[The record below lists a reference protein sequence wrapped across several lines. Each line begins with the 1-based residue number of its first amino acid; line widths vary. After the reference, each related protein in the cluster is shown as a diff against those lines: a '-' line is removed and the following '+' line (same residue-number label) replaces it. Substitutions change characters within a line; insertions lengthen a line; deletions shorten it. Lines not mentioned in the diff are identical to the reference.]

1 MINAYAAGARLG
13 WARLW
18 TRATLLAFGAAL
30 AGVTLIALFERVE
43 DRAFAADR
51 ALTGVV
57 FGLALPLY
65 CFALA
70 ELATSRTTLFDAVGA
85 LSRHGLP
92 RPPLA
97 QGLIGSIVALSALG
111 GLAFGLVAVLVT
123 RGPFDPLLT
132 RDLVAVSWIG
142 ALAGAGYAG
151 LFALGS
157 TFRRGRLW
165 LLLADWLLG
174 AGTGFLALPWPRGH
188 VRNLLGYSPVLDLS
202 QTAAAFSLVLVA
214 LLGSLIASRRL
225 PR

>member
-1 MINAYAAGARLG
+1 VINAYAAGARLG
-13 WARLW
+13 WARLS
-18 TRATLLAFGAAL
+18 TRATLIAFGAAL
-30 AGVTLIALFERVE
+30 AAVMLFALFERVE

-57 FGLALPLY
+57 FGLAVPLY

-92 RPPLA
+92 RPSLA
-97 QGLIGSIVALSALG
+97 QGLIGSIVAPSALG
-111 GLAFGLVAVLVT
+111 SLAFGVVAVLVT
-123 RGPFDPLLT
+123 RGPFDPLLA
-132 RDLVAVSWIG
+132 RDLLAVSWIG

-202 QTAAAFSLVLVA
+202 QAAAAFSLVLLA

>member
-1 MINAYAAGARLG
+1 VISAYAAGARLG
-13 WARLW
+13 WTRLW
-18 TRATLLAFGAAL
+18 SRATFASFGAAL
-30 AGVTLIALFERVE
+30 GAVALIALFERVE
-43 DRAFAADR
+43 DRALAVDR
-51 ALTGVV
+51 TLTGAA
-57 FGLALPLY
+57 FGLAVPLY

-70 ELATSRTTLFDAVGA
+70 ELATSRATLFDAVGP

-97 QGLIGSIVALSALG
+97 QGLIGSTLVLSALG
-111 GLAFGLVAVLVT
+111 GLVFGLVAVLVT
-123 RGPFDPLLT
+123 RGPSDPRFA

-142 ALAGAGYAG
+142 ALGGAGYAG

-202 QTAAAFSLVLVA
+202 QPAAAFALVLLA

-225 PR
+225 PH

>member
-1 MINAYAAGARLG
+1 VTNAYAAGARLG

-18 TRATLLAFGAAL
+18 TRPSLATFGAAL
-30 AGVTLIALFERVE
+30 VAVTLVALFERVDE
-43 DRAFAADR
+43 RAFAVDR

-57 FGLALPLY
+57 FGLSLPLY

-70 ELATSRTTLFDAVGA
+70 ELVTSRQTLFDAVGP

-92 RPPLA
+92 RPELA
-97 QGLIGSIVALSALG
+97 QGMLGSTLALSALG
-111 GLAFGLVAVLVT
+111 GLVFGLLAVVIT
-123 RGPFDPLLT
+123 RGPSDPLLG
-132 RDLVAVSWIG
+132 RDLLATSWIG
-142 ALAGAGYAG
+142 PLAGAAYAG

-165 LLLADWLLG
+165 FLLGDWLLG

-188 VRNLLGYSPVLDLS
+188 VRNLLGYAPVLDLS
-202 QTAAAFSLVLVA
+202 QAAAALALALLA
-214 LLGSLIASRRL
+214 LLGSLVASRRL